1 MANKEAEMIWSETAP
16 DVIDESLTIATEDR
30 ENDGNREN
38 VDGGIAK
45 KGRPR
50 RGTGDLT
57 TDELL
62 KQIKVLEEENKKLK
76 KGKTLQSKETARMQT
91 TITTLNSDKLVLDQE
106 LARARSIVDEK
117 LTLIDRLNNRVDSDE
132 KDLSEAKA
140 TVADKQAE
148 IDFLTAQLS
157 DKSEEVNELMSQ
169 LIKNDESK
177 VSQPIVATIVVDQ
190 ATETVAESLVNTQWV
205 KVLTSIRELSND
217 SALISRLKDSDI
229 VVLCVG
235 LDDIRKGTSG
245 IKAYDLLKKVYD
257 QIQPHTTTVIVDLPF
272 MLDRS
277 LNVQSNLFNFKAKN
291 ETGIEIVHPT
301 FNKPKQDFWNQDGL
315 TMTKAGAK
323 AWSDAI
329 ASEVTLPTIPKPKQ
343 TTSHP
348 GEVTAFVSVS
358 KDAIGGII
366 GRKGA
371 TIRDLTTSYDVT
383 MSIGKW
389 AEKDKTSANEYVE
402 KTDAVIISGKIDNV
416 SSVIERVKEL
426 ATPPAAK
433 KLKF

>member
-1 MANKEAEMIWSETAP
+1 MANKEVEMMWSDTAP
-16 DVIDESLTIATEDR
+16 DVTDENLTIAAEDR

-91 TITTLNSDKLVLDQE
+91 TIATLNSEKLVLDQE
-106 LARARSIVDEK
+106 LAQARSIVEEK
-117 LTLIDRLNNRVDSDE
+117 LTLIDRLNNRVDSDA

-140 TVADKQAE
+140 TVDEKQDE
-148 IDFLTAQLS
+148 IEFLTAQLS
-157 DKSEEVNELMSQ
+157 DKSEEVNELMNQ
-169 LIKNDESK
+169 LVKNDESK
-177 VSQPIVATIVVDQ
+177 VTQPIVATVVVDQ
-190 ATETVAESLVNTQWV
+190 ATEPVAESLVNTKWV

-217 SALISRLKDSDI
+217 SALISQLKESDI

-235 LDDIRKGTSG
+235 VDDIRRGTSG

-257 QIQPHTTTVIVDLPF
+257 QIQPHTTTVIVDLPV

-277 LNVQSNLFNFKAKN
+277 LNVQGNLFNFKAKN
-291 ETGIEIVHPT
+291 ETDIEIVHPT
-301 FNKPKQDFWNQDGL
+301 FNKPKQDFWDQDGL

-323 AWSDAI
+323 AKI
-329 ASEVTLPTIPKPKQ
+329 KKTASHT
-343 TTSHP
+343 
-348 GEVTAFVSVS
+348 GEVTAFVSVN

-402 KTDAVIISGKIDNV
+402 KTDAVIISGKIENV